1 MSPRFNLLTLGLAIL
16 LITAG
21 CASGAAEG
29 SEANYEET
37 KKMLVDL
44 LKTDDGKKAIQEV
57 MSDEKMKQQLIMEQ
71 PFVKETIQK
80 VLTSEEGKKYWQ
92 ELLKDPKFVENFAKN
107 IQSENEKLFKSLMDD
122 PDFQEKMMDL
132 LQDPEMEK
140 QYLQLL
146 ESKQSRKQIKELITE
161 TFDSP
166 LFQAKLQQML
176 TKASPEQN
184 KESESKDSGKE
195 NEDQKSSED
204 KAGSEDTGGQE

>member
-1 MSPRFNLLTLGLAIL
+1 MSPRFKLLTLGLAFL
-16 LITAG
+16 LVTAG

-146 ESKQSRKQIKELITE
+146 ESTQSRKQIKELMTE

-166 LFQAKLQQML
+166 LFKAKIQEMIM
-176 TKASPEQN
+176 KASPEQS
-184 KESESKDSGKE
+184 KESEGSGKE
-195 NEDQKSSED
+195 GEEEESSKEKS
-204 KAGSEDTGGQE
+204 GSEESGGQE

>member
-1 MSPRFNLLTLGLAIL
+1 MSQRFNLLTLGLAFL
-16 LITAG
+16 LVTAG
-21 CASGAAEG
+21 CASGAAE
-29 SEANYEET
+29 SAEPDYDKT

-44 LKTDDGKKAIQEV
+44 LKTDDGKKAIQDV

-80 VLTSEEGKKYWQ
+80 VLTTEEGKKYWQ
-92 ELLKDPKFVENFAKN
+92 ELLKDPRFIENFAKN

-122 PDFQEKMMDL
+122 PEFQEKMMDL

-146 ESKQSRKQIKELITE
+146 ESKQSRQQIKDLITE

-176 TKASPEQN
+176 TKVTP
-184 KESESKDSGKE
+184 KESKGSESGGSEGEEKSGKE
-195 NEDQKSSED
+195 DN
-204 KAGSEDTGGQE
+204 GSQGSDSQ